1 MAFAATHPASR
12 LKSAED
18 SSRRAGATLALAAL
32 ALPIYFALYCKAYLA
47 RREDKYH
54 MAAID
59 VVMTAIENKTGK
71 DKAVTQSEF
80 VYAMKQHFD
89 DKTVKQV

>member
-1 MAFAATHPASR
+1 
-12 LKSAED
+12 
-18 SSRRAGATLALAAL
+18 
-32 ALPIYFALYCKAYLA
+32 
-47 RREDKYH
+47 

-59 VVMTAIENKTGK
+59 VVMTAFENKTGK

-89 DKTVKQV
+89 DKTVKQVWRRASGMA